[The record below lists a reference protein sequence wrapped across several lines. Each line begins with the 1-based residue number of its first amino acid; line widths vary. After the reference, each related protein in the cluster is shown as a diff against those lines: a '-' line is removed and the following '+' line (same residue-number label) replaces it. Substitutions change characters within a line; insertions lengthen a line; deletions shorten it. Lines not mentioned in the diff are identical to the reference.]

1 MLVLSRRVG
10 EGVCV
15 GPGVTIRV
23 IETRGNRVRLAIDA
37 PADVRVTRSE
47 LTSAHS
53 ALGAQLFDPLPLKRS
68 KVVSVSEPYIH
79 RFGDSFAAPHRVG
92 ECNRSE

>member
-23 IETRGNRVRLAIDA
+23 VETKRGRVRLAIDA
-37 PADVRVTRSE
+37 PAEVRISRSE
-47 LTSAHS
+47 LP
-53 ALGAQLFDPLPLKRS
+53 PL
-68 KVVSVSEPYIH
+68 E
-79 RFGDSFAAPHRVG
+79 
-92 ECNRSE
+92 RSERTPLVELGS